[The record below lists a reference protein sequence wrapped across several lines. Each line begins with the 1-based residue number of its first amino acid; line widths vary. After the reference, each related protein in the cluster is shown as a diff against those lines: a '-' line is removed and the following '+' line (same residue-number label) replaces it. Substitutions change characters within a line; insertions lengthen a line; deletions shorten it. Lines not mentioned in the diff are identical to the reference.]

1 MPAAR
6 RVRGAR
12 ADAAPAR
19 RRARRLAPSLLL
31 GALLLAV
38 SGCATYSD
46 SFRPIEQQ
54 LQAQRYDL
62 ALQELERKPHPDRDE
77 VLYLLNRGMLTRM
90 NRDLEASNQALEAAK
105 QRMEALY
112 AASVSE
118 HALAFVI
125 NDATLSYAGEEYE
138 QVLVRV
144 YKALN
149 YLEQGQPD
157 AARVE
162 ALQIDIKLRE
172 IAERLPENRYA
183 GDAFARYLTG
193 LVYEELGEWS
203 DALIAYRKAYE
214 AYRTYRRNNAGE
226 PPSQLK
232 QDLLRLT
239 SRQGLRDELA
249 KYRKEFAIDRWMSLE
264 ELGQGGELVFLLH
277 NGLAPIKREH
287 AVTVVNP
294 NSGHLIRVSLP
305 YYQTRAPAV
314 TAARLNLGGSAATTE
329 PAEDVQAMA
338 VESLNAKMP
347 VITARAV
354 ARAAVKQEVARKAG
368 GRDNRD
374 QQASLAP
381 ALLSLTVE
389 VAGLLTERADTR
401 SWLTLPHDIQLVRL
415 PLPPGEYTVN
425 VELLGPHR
433 QAIETRTLP
442 RVTIRKGHKT
452 FVSQHVVSP

>member
-12 ADAAPAR
+12 AAAAPAR

-305 YYQTRAPAV
+305 YYQTRARRSPPK
-314 TAARLNLGGSAATTE
+314 TCRRW
-329 PAEDVQAMA
+329 PW
-338 VESLNAKMP
+338 
-347 VITARAV
+347 RA
-354 ARAAVKQEVARKAG
+354 
-368 GRDNRD
+368 
-374 QQASLAP
+374 
-381 ALLSLTVE
+381 
-389 VAGLLTERADTR
+389 
-401 SWLTLPHDIQLVRL
+401 
-415 PLPPGEYTVN
+415 
-425 VELLGPHR
+425 
-433 QAIETRTLP
+433 
-442 RVTIRKGHKT
+442 
-452 FVSQHVVSP
+452 